1 MTRMAQLITPDGKTI
16 EIPPDLYLQVK
27 DLLDNRQRRQTA
39 RSRARMKAAIQAGF
53 GMAAGSDSLT
63 AALLNERSKE
73 CVREDAK
80 LTRLDEVCPS

>member
-80 LTRLDEVCPS
+80 LTGLDEVCPS